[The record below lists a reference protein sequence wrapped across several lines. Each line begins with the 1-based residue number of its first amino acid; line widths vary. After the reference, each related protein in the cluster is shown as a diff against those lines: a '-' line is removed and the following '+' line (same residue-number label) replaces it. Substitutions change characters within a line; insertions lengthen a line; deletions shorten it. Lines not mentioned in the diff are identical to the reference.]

1 MKYISLLFLLG
12 ISFSLQAD
20 SFKEKGK
27 QLLALREDTQGASSD
42 SLSQDSI
49 TTVVEEKVY
58 EVTSIE
64 HRVRVSDYHKA
75 ALLLKEA
82 VSKYAIG
89 TPDMNNHT
97 LSTTIVLNVPQNA
110 YRDFINEALSKDYIV
125 QDELETM
132 HSQNVSETV
141 LEVQTRLNYKQMRRE
156 AILAELAK
164 GKKAINKSELQK
176 ELITIEEE
184 LRVLEVRNNFWN
196 KQINNYSIVITLYQ
210 DDKLTSVDKKKTASF
225 GDSLTDGL
233 GNGWNN
239 TKGFILMAVNYWP
252 LAILFAVGLFFFNMI
267 SAKRSKDMEKR
278 ILNEILLMNIRQQ
291 KNN

>member
-1 MKYISLLFLLG
+1 MKYICLLFLLG
-12 ISFSLQAD
+12 VSFSLQAD
-20 SFKEKGK
+20 SYKEKGK
-27 QLLALREDTQGASSD
+27 QLLALREDANSASSD

-64 HRVRVSDYHKA
+64 HRVRVSDYTKA

-82 VSKYAIG
+82 AAKYAIG
-89 TPDMNNHT
+89 TPNMNNHT

-110 YRDFINEALSKDYIV
+110 YRDFISEALSKDYIV

-141 LEVQTRLNYKQMRRE
+141 LELQTRLNYKQTRRE

-164 GKKAINKSELQK
+164 GKKALNKSELQK

-196 KQINNYSIVITLYQ
+196 KQISNYSIVITLYQ
-210 DDKLTSVDKKKTASF
+210 DDKLSSVDKKKTASF
-225 GDSLTDGL
+225 GDSLTEGFSS
-233 GNGWNN
+233 GWDN

-252 LAILFAVGLFFFNMI
+252 LAILFAAGLFCFNMI